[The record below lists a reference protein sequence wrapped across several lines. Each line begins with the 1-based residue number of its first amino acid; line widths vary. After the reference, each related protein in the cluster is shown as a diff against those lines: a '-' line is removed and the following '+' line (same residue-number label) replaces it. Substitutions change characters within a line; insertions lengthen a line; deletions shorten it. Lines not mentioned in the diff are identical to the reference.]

1 MKKYFPIIVGVLGA
15 ILSATLIYFRKDI
28 GDTGTAKTFAQVTLP
43 VLLAIVFAFIPG
55 TMKQKFIRLGLML
68 GSFFIL
74 LSILEPFAFQYWIT
88 QTTPAGSVYS
98 RYDMDAFYPWLGV
111 VIILVAWIVGL
122 VMVLAQDVFQ
132 RVRERI
138 QRS

>member
-1 MKKYFPIIVGVLGA
+1 MKKYIPILVGAFGA

-28 GDTGTAKTFAQVTLP
+28 GDTGTVKAFAQVTLP
-43 VLLAIVFAFIPG
+43 VLLAAMFSFVPG
-55 TMKQKFIRLGLML
+55 TMKQKFIRLGIML

-98 RYDMDAFYPWLGV
+98 RYDMDALYPVLG
-111 VIILVAWIVGL
+111 IFILLFAWIISLAL
-122 VMVLAQDVFQ
+122 VLIQDVFRRVRQ
-132 RVRERI
+132 RV
-138 QRS
+138 QKP